1 MRQMVWTV
9 LLLLIMQGQDSQAWK
24 NGKHKY
30 VANLIKCDAKVHIL
44 SQVMRVSVQCNKKC

>member
-9 LLLLIMQGQDSQAWK
+9 LLLLIMQGQNSQAWK